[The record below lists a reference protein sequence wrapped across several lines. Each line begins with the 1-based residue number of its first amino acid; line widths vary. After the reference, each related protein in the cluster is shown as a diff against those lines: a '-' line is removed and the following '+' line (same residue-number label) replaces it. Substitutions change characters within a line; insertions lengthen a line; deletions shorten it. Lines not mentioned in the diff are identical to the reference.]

1 MKTLRV
7 RIRAIVDAA
16 ERRLA
21 QPEIYA
27 PLLGG
32 GRVGRNTFC
41 VEIAR
46 MVGARQL
53 SRRRATKDV
62 RALFPKTRFVYGP
75 GPVPVEDASVGERA
89 PRKVLGFMAAKR
101 MREAKARRARA

>member
-7 RIRAIVDAA
+7 RIRDIVDAA

-32 GRVGRNTFC
+32 GAG
-41 VEIAR
+41 
-46 MVGARQL
+46 
-53 SRRRATKDV
+53 
-62 RALFPKTRFVYGP
+62 
-75 GPVPVEDASVGERA
+75 
-89 PRKVLGFMAAKR
+89 
-101 MREAKARRARA
+101 